1 MEARYWI
8 HTVTP
13 LHVGAGRG
21 LGYIDLPIAREKV
34 TNWPY
39 IPGSSIKGVIADYH
53 CSKRR
58 NENLAWKDLDNEKIR
73 KELGNEGL
81 KAAFG
86 VSGGNGAS
94 DSSSGSAGS
103 LIFTDAHILCLPVR
117 SFYGTFAWV
126 TSPFCLERFKR
137 DMRENVNVPAPA
149 QDQALIADGSVL
161 QRNGGK
167 IYLEE
172 LDIAAF
178 SNEETTTLAGTI
190 ANALFTGDEDWKNIF
205 KQRFA
210 IVDDDVFTFLCD
222 MGTEVNAHIRIDE
235 ETGVVAEKALW
246 YEETLPVETIL
257 TGEVWCDRSYVGGIS
272 SDSLF
277 DKFCTGTLDLQIG
290 GKASTGKGQVRCV
303 FESIGAGD

>member
-39 IPGSSIKGVIADYH
+39 IPGSSIKGVLSAH
-53 CSKRR
+53 RRASK
-58 NENLAWKDLDNEKIR
+58 EDDQTKQLK
-73 KELGNEGL
+73 L

-86 VSGGNGAS
+86 VAGGDGGTDN
-94 DSSSGSAGS
+94 SSGSAGS
-103 LIFTDAHILCLPVR
+103 LVFTDAHILCLPVR

-137 DMRENVNVPAPA
+137 DMRENVAIPAPGQNHA
-149 QDQALIADGSVL
+149 IVAADSVL
-161 QRNGGK
+161 MKNGK

-172 LDIAAF
+172 LDIEAA
-178 SNEETTTLAGTI
+178 NDEAATTLAATI
-190 ANALFTGDEDWKNIF
+190 ADALFSGDEDWKNIF
-205 KQRFA
+205 KKRFA
-210 IVDDDVFTFLCD
+210 IVDDDAFTFLCD

-235 ETGVVAEKALW
+235 ETGVVADKALW

-257 TGEVWCDRSYVGGIS
+257 TGKVWCDRSYVDAITPEV
-272 SDSLF
+272 LF
-277 DKFCTGTLDLQIG
+277 EKFCSGTLDLQIG

-303 FESIGAGD
+303 FERIGAGE